1 MDKKLRRILPI
12 IITCITVILIIVA
25 SVLIIKTITDGKN
38 KDDSPRRPGI
48 ASVDDSVL
56 AGIEPFEDTYDKI
69 IRDCYSRP
77 GSEWKEGLYTFAYVD
92 DNEIP
97 DLIYM
102 VHSEG
107 KDIGYLYMNAEDNA
121 EMKYLSNVW
130 FGENGYMVEAEESTG
145 ENNSKLITYNEYKY
159 VNGEKVPLNTL
170 QYSYTDGEE
179 IRTSTTDGKTVV
191 IDTQEEFLRLINELV
206 SKYRKIT
213 AGYSVDEYVNSD
225 KPITEHISGSAPV
238 DFEYVT
244 QPPLIE
250 EGNVTEQHGNYVWVT
265 STVLNSYASI
275 EYFSEDT
282 CVFKM
287 PENGLY
293 GLIDTR
299 GNVLMPPEYQGF
311 NQCTYGSGDIHY
323 VILSENG
330 NMYELNMDDFSID
343 PDAHGHGAGN
353 KEIPAGF
360 QDIDR
365 YHNGLAAAKKDGKWG
380 YVDTN
385 LNTVIHFEY
394 SEVTNDPIIDNCR
407 AFDGT
412 YIPVKKGGKMGIIDK
427 NNQII
432 VPFEFTVIMNSKGG
446 VFIAQKDGKWGFIG
460 IGVQPEEPVR
470 ATVGTPDTS
479 TNTDTVQDWE
489 RSYLNVI
496 NNPTFER
503 FNFIITDIDNN
514 GTPDMVLVAHSGI
527 NGPWTAIC
535 MNGQETDEFCDEAGY
550 FDYLYVNG
558 NQLAT
563 SSFMNFYST
572 DSNGQEIRQ
581 SSESY
586 GYAQYENGLIIAPIT
601 YHKVTVYRE
610 NTIVS
615 QEYYMYDKNNN
626 FEMFPITEAEFNA
639 VYNDIQ
645 RNYTEAEEVYGVDF
659 RASGSNDLEGYIQV
673 F

>member
-38 KDDSPRRPGI
+38 KDDSPRRPGV

-130 FGENGYMVEAEESTG
+130 FGENGYMVEAEETTG
-145 ENNSKLITYNEYKY
+145 ENNSKLITYYEYKY

-170 QYSYTDGEE
+170 QYSYNDGEE
-179 IRTSTTDGKTVV
+179 IRTSTTDGETVV

-225 KPITEHISGSAPV
+225 KTITEHVTDATPEEY
-238 DFEYVT
+238 EYVI
-244 QPPLIE
+244 QAPFVEAEAE
-250 EGNVTEQHGNYVWVT
+250 ENVSE
-265 STVLNSYASI
+265 TVSVSASDNQ
-275 EYFSEDT
+275 SET
-282 CVFKM
+282 
-287 PENGLY
+287 
-293 GLIDTR
+293 
-299 GNVLMPPEYQGF
+299 
-311 NQCTYGSGDIHY
+311 
-323 VILSENG
+323 
-330 NMYELNMDDFSID
+330 
-343 PDAHGHGAGN
+343 
-353 KEIPAGF
+353 
-360 QDIDR
+360 
-365 YHNGLAAAKKDGKWG
+365 
-380 YVDTN
+380 
-385 LNTVIHFEY
+385 
-394 SEVTNDPIIDNCR
+394 
-407 AFDGT
+407 
-412 YIPVKKGGKMGIIDK
+412 
-427 NNQII
+427 
-432 VPFEFTVIMNSKGG
+432 
-446 VFIAQKDGKWGFIG
+446 
-460 IGVQPEEPVR
+460 
-470 ATVGTPDTS
+470 

-514 GTPDMVLVAHSGI
+514 GTPDMILVAHSGI

-535 MNGQETDEFCDEAGY
+535 MNGQETDEFCDESGY

-558 NQLAT
+558 NRLAT

-572 DSNGQEIRQ
+572 DSSGQEFRQ

-586 GYAQYENGLIIAPIT
+586 GYAQYENGLIITPIT
-601 YHKVTVYRE
+601 YIKTTVYRGD
-610 NTIVS
+610 TIIS
-615 QEYYMYDKNNN
+615 QEYYIYDKSNN

-645 RNYTEAEEVYGVDF
+645 RNYTEAEEVYSVDF